1 MAVVAETTVGRNTVS
16 AVTTELEPLPD
27 ASVTISAVL
36 KKIMICVNRSC

>member
-27 ASVTISAVL
+27 ASRAVL
-36 KKIMICVNRSC
+36 NKIL